1 MSPDRSWCCVRRDAP
16 LYLMHIRMCML
27 LARSPRKLT
36 AWCGLQNFLYG
47 FISDTL
53 LAPYILPGV

>member
-1 MSPDRSWCCVRRDAP
+1 VYLACIVCACRLADIKIDSAV
-16 LYLMHIRMCML
+16 LY
-27 LARSPRKLT
+27 
-36 AWCGLQNFLYG
+36 LQNFLYG